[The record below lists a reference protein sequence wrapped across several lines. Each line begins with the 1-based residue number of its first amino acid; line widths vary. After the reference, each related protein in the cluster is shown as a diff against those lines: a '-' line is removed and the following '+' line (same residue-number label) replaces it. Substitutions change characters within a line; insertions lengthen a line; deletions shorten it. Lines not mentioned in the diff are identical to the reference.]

1 MSDANRVR
9 SIRQKLLNLSIQR
22 KLDYNLVLIWYSAER
37 LLYRLS
43 RSKYSDRYILKG
55 AMLFAVWSRQTFRPT
70 KDVDLLGYGDF
81 SQAYL
86 KSVFSEII
94 QTECEEDGLV
104 FLSESLDVRPIREE
118 QEYGGQRISLLALLG
133 NARIR
138 LQIDVGFG
146 DAITP
151 TPQKIQ
157 YPTFLEM
164 PEPTILAYSKETV
177 IAEKLHALTV
187 LGLTT
192 SRMKD
197 IYDLWVLSRQY
208 EFDGNLLAQAIRATF
223 ERRKTSVPARLP
235 LALTEEF
242 YRDRVILARWNAFI
256 GKTELNYVEKN
267 LESVVRHLGI
277 FFGELLASCSD
288 NEVFDRVWDHT
299 QWKKRIGQPE
309 R

>member
-1 MSDANRVR
+1 MNQANRVQ
-9 SIRQKLLNLSIQR
+9 SIRQKLLNLSTQR
-22 KLDYNLVLIWYSAER
+22 GLDYNLVLIWYAVER

-70 KDVDLLGYGDF
+70 KDVDLLGYGDS

-94 QTECEEDGLV
+94 QTECEKDGLV
-104 FLSESLDVRPIREE
+104 FRSDSLEVRPIREE

-151 TPQKIQ
+151 APQKIQ

-164 PEPTILAYSKETV
+164 PGPEILVYSKETV

-197 IYDLWVLSRQY
+197 IYDLWVLSKQY

-223 ERRKTSVPARLP
+223 ERRETSVSAQLP

-242 YRDRVILARWNAFI
+242 YRDRVILARWDAFI
-256 GKTELNYVEKN
+256 RKTELNFVEKN

-277 FFGELLASCSD
+277 FFGELLASCSG
-288 NEVFDRVWDHT
+288 NEGFDRMWDQA
-299 QWKKRIGQPE
+299 QWKRE
-309 R
+309 